1 MSNKPSRKRNPAAG
15 TGAEL
20 PPMDALPAEP
30 LAAAPDTAADTLATA
45 KRRRAK
51 PNAADAPAADSSQRS
66 GMQAELI
73 ASSAAAAN
81 TAPPAAKRSRAKR
94 TAANPPQPEVAS
106 DSDQIAAPITT
117 QNAADPAP
125 PAAKRSRA
133 KRTAAN
139 PAVDASQRSD
149 ISAEALTTSAAAPQP
164 ERAAL
169 ADTTPVAKRSRAKP
183 NTVAAP
189 IAASH
194 SSGMPARPLTT
205 LAAVAAAA
213 QHGQI
218 NPAATDAPAP
228 IKRASRRKTTPA
240 KAQELADR
248 QLDTQLAP
256 PPVAQEAHQ
265 LVRQGASQRSP
276 APPVAQAGAIP
287 RSATAAPNPAHTI
300 TARSTKM
307 ESLAALRTRFPLSND
322 ALSVF
327 GLSAIF
333 LIGLLLGFLLLEK
346 NVRALEARA
355 PVAALIAQDT
365 SAQPN
370 MTPTS
375 RTATATPVIEARPAA
390 LLVSTPVSTRPT
402 SVPTP
407 TQPSA
412 PPAPTQPLPTAT
424 PSIAELLQRVA
435 TAEQTLSAGSIEAM
449 LDYSNGSSASAQ
461 LRFDIGSSGQKQR
474 FWIRSTYTG
483 TNGSQVIEH
492 LTIGDQG
499 WERQP
504 DGRWLVGQPQEAII
518 DQLRVYLPQ
527 SDQITQA
534 EQSSDSDTTT
544 LCWYDASRNA
554 DMSLTIDQDTGVP
567 RELRRI
573 VRESG
578 VKLVVVYAQWNAPVD
593 IAAPQ

>member
-15 TGAEL
+15 SGAKL
-20 PPMDALPAEP
+20 PPVDALPAEP
-30 LAAAPDTAADTLATA
+30 LAAAPDAPADTLATA

-51 PNAADAPAADSSQRS
+51 PNAADAPAADASQRS
-66 GMQAELI
+66 DMQAELI
-73 ASSAAAAN
+73 APSAAAAN
-81 TAPPAAKRSRAKR
+81 T
-94 TAANPPQPEVAS
+94 
-106 DSDQIAAPITT
+106 
-117 QNAADPAP
+117 AP

-149 ISAEALTTSAAAPQP
+149 ISAEALATSAAAPQP

-169 ADTTPVAKRSRAKP
+169 ADTPPIAKRSRAKP

-205 LAAVAAAA
+205 LAAAAV

-218 NPAATDAPAP
+218 NPA
-228 IKRASRRKTTPA
+228 
-240 KAQELADR
+240 
-248 QLDTQLAP
+248 
-256 PPVAQEAHQ
+256 PPVAQIGHT
-265 LVRQGASQRSP
+265 SP
-276 APPVAQAGAIP
+276 RPVAVPAQAGAIP
-287 RSATAAPNPAHTI
+287 RSAAAAANPAHTI
-300 TARSTKM
+300 TGSSKM

-346 NVRALEARA
+346 NVQALEARA
-355 PVAALIAQDT
+355 SVAAPIAQGT

-375 RTATATPVIEARPAA
+375 RTVTAAPVIEARPAA

-402 SVPTP
+402 SVP
-407 TQPSA
+407 
-412 PPAPTQPLPTAT
+412 APTQPPAPPATTQPLPAAT
-424 PSIAELLQRVA
+424 PSITELLQRVA

-474 FWIRSTYTG
+474 FWIKSTYTG

-499 WERQP
+499 WERRP

-544 LCWYDASRNA
+544 LRWYDASRNA

-593 IAAPQ
+593 IAAPL